1 MKVFSVGGIFSSLTV
16 GPGFRGWE
24 AGSDPE
30 TKRLLYRCVNSTKKA
45 TNAA

>member
-1 MKVFSVGGIFSSLTV
+1 MKVFSVGGIFSSLAP
-16 GPGFRGWE
+16 GPGLGGWE